1 MLVEALKCQVD
12 IRFEVTELRV
22 QVAQC
27 RCGKTHTGP
36 CPAGVSQ
43 AVQYGPRV
51 KVAAVYLTQYHDRA
65 AQALRDLFGLS
76 VSTGT
81 IQDCINET
89 ASALAPALEQISQ
102 AMIARY
108 IARVGAR
115 ASNWMAVDDDD
126 DGWPEDLG
134 SRLIATDSD
143 LGLSCPN
150 TQEALRSR
158 IQEFCGR
165 DM

>member
-1 MLVEALKCQVD
+1 M
-12 IRFEVTELRV
+12 

-27 RCGKTHTGP
+27 RCGKTHTGQF
-36 CPAGVSQ
+36 PAGVSQ

-51 KVAAVYLTQYHDRA
+51 KAAAVYLTPYQQVPIDRA
-65 AQALRDLFGLS
+65 AQALQDLFGLS

-81 IQDCINET
+81 IQNCINET

-108 IARVGAR
+108 IARTGAR

-126 DGWPEDLG
+126 GGWPETLG
-134 SRLIATDSD
+134 SRLIVTDSD

-150 TQEALRSR
+150 TQETLRSR
-158 IQEFCGR
+158 IPEFYGR
-165 DM
+165 DVSWL